1 MCYTWDEKV
10 ILVLWLDSWFLGRSW
25 WWERPTKLSK
35 SGSSFGILG
44 DFEEMRFVHSNGQTL
59 WSGSAMGKM
68 AQWYGRW
75 WQSVS
80 FTELMMASDV
90 LFCSVMSP
98 LATRLPANTRRQQ
111 TNTALFS
118 SGVEHTTA
126 FYSTSESKAVG
137 TFSIFRPSEENLAL
151 SGTATVKPVN
161 EWMEFRQKGRTA
173 SQLCPTRSLALC
185 VHKFKIANSSDLI
198 WNQVVQKQEVK
209 ELGRKLLAFPVDQID
224 QSEFICEERGKG
236 RICILWISDQ
246 SSQTYL

>member
-1 MCYTWDEKV
+1 MMTKCVFHRTDDG
-10 ILVLWLDSWFLGRSW
+10 LWCPF
-25 WWERPTKLSK
+25 
-35 SGSSFGILG
+35 
-44 DFEEMRFVHSNGQTL
+44 
-59 WSGSAMGKM
+59 
-68 AQWYGRW
+68 
-75 WQSVS
+75 
-80 FTELMMASDV
+80 
-90 LFCSVMSP
+90 LFCYVTSCHQ
-98 LATRLPANTRRQQ
+98 AAGQHQAPANKHC
-111 TNTALFS
+111 TALLRGGAHNCFLLHFRIK
-118 SGVEHTTA
+118 GCRNLQ
-126 FYSTSESKAVG
+126 YIST
-137 TFSIFRPSEENLAL
+137 FNLAL

-236 RICILWISDQ
+236 RICTLWISDQ

>member
-1 MCYTWDEKV
+1 MMTKCVFHRTDDG
-10 ILVLWLDSWFLGRSW
+10 LWCPF
-25 WWERPTKLSK
+25 
-35 SGSSFGILG
+35 
-44 DFEEMRFVHSNGQTL
+44 
-59 WSGSAMGKM
+59 
-68 AQWYGRW
+68 
-75 WQSVS
+75 
-80 FTELMMASDV
+80 
-90 LFCSVMSP
+90 LFCYVTSCHQAAGQHQP
-98 LATRLPANTRRQQ
+98 PANKHCTVLLRGGAQ
-111 TNTALFS
+111 N
-118 SGVEHTTA
+118 A
-126 FYSTSESKAVG
+126 FYSTSESKVVG
-137 TFSIFRPSEENLAL
+137 TFSIFQPSEENLAL
-151 SGTATVKPVN
+151 YGTATVKPVN

>member
-1 MCYTWDEKV
+1 MCYTWGERV
-10 ILVLWLDSWFLGRSW
+10 ILVLWMDSWFLGRSW

-44 DFEEMRFVHSNGQTL
+44 DFEEMRFVRSNGQTL

-111 TNTALFS
+111 TNTALVLLRGGAHNCFLLHFRIKGCRNFQYIS
-118 SGVEHTTA
+118 TFRGEPSFIRNCNSEACKWMNGVQT
-126 FYSTSESKAVG
+126 K
-137 TFSIFRPSEENLAL
+137 
-151 SGTATVKPVN
+151 
-161 EWMEFRQKGRTA
+161 RT
-173 SQLCPTRSLALC
+173 
-185 VHKFKIANSSDLI
+185 NS
-198 WNQVVQKQEVK
+198 
-209 ELGRKLLAFPVDQID
+209 
-224 QSEFICEERGKG
+224 
-236 RICILWISDQ
+236 
-246 SSQTYL
+246 

>member
-1 MCYTWDEKV
+1 MCYTWGERV

-25 WWERPTKLSK
+25 WWDPLNCQNQDRVSGYWVILRKCVLYIAMAKHFGVAVRWARWLSDTDDDDKVCLSQNWWWPLMSFFVLLCHLLPPGCRPTPGASK
-35 SGSSFGILG
+35 
-44 DFEEMRFVHSNGQTL
+44 QTL
-59 WSGSAMGKM
+59 HWSPQVWST
-68 AQWYGRW
+68 Q
-75 WQSVS
+75 
-80 FTELMMASDV
+80 
-90 LFCSVMSP
+90 
-98 LATRLPANTRRQQ
+98 
-111 TNTALFS
+111 
-118 SGVEHTTA
+118 TA

-137 TFSIFRPSEENLAL
+137 TFSIFQPSEENLAL